1 MTIILD
7 ANIFNKL
14 FLDEPDRDQALAFFA
29 EASKRKALLLAPT
42 LFRYEVWESARRNKF
57 SLEAVGLMIER
68 QQQTLLRLVE
78 PGIEHILK
86 AEEIASCGHSK
97 SGFPSMYDSIYHALA
112 IIEGGSFL
120 TADAR
125 HAAKVKKFGALTMLA
140 DWRTLFA
147 PC

>member
-1 MTIILD
+1 MIVVID
-7 ANIFNKL
+7 ANVFNKL
-14 FLDEPDRDQALAFFA
+14 YLEEPERREAQGFFEQAV
-29 EASKRKALLLAPT
+29 SRNVRLLAPT
-42 LFRYEVWESARRNKF
+42 LFRYEVFEVARRKNTPLVMVNK
-57 SLEAVGLMIER
+57 LIEL